1 MKLGISVQHSMVLRV
16 EPEFRDWL
24 DAGPPE
30 FDHIYLLVAL
40 DESLTRWQASAYSK
54 PLNVG
59 TDGGLSTYDLVV
71 TTPPAQP
78 HWLETLP

>member
-1 MKLGISVQHSMVLRV
+1 MRLGISVERSMVLRV

-30 FDHIYLLVAL
+30 FDDIFLLVAL

-54 PLNVG
+54 PLVASDDELG
-59 TDGGLSTYDLVV
+59 TYGLVV